1 MDAKLKNAVL
11 QGEEVYAFPPEGGE
25 LIFEE
30 KGTVLGVK
38 ANGTGYIVMDVTN
51 LSDFC
56 VSVLW
61 KFWDGNSGPCAES
74 IKMGLLPRLKTR
86 LVLPLS
92 TVLGREL
99 FLRRTPGKLKTV
111 VQGRPVKPENI
122 SRFAVGPD
130 RAPAETRLQIH
141 ALYISE
147 TEPDFPL
154 EGKPLVD
161 GLGQKAGSDWPGKTA
176 SPEEVVNY
184 LRAEYEKPLPEAA
197 PGCGKYGGSL
207 SKRFEPTGYFALQKD
222 GDKYWLADPEGYAF
236 FSAGPDCVGIGGDC
250 NVNGITS
257 LTGELPEGGELRP
270 GFYSWAK
277 ANFVRAFGDN
287 WYDAWCKITLR
298 RFREWGANTVAC
310 WSDPRFV
317 EYSGL
322 PYVQILNGFPKAK
335 KHIFRDF
342 PDVFDPEYAADS
354 DRWAKQL
361 EDRRKDRRMIGYFMS
376 NEPNWAF
383 VDKLN
388 IARMTLESGEDFYSK
403 DKLIA
408 LLKEKYGE
416 IGALNAAWDVDF
428 ENFDALKRGVDRFS
442 AAAEADTEKLSEEMI
457 REFIRVPALA
467 LKRVDPNHLNLGMRY
482 AWLSSPALAAGKEFM
497 DVFSFNCYRHD
508 PWDSIENMVKMV
520 EMPVMIGEFHF
531 GALDRGLD
539 ATGIQAVASQEDRAR
554 AYRRYMHRCAA
565 HPMCL
570 GAHYFQL
577 TDQPYLGRFDGENY
591 QIGLVDV
598 CGRPYEEMEREMKR
612 THQEV
617 YRVRMGEMEVTDEKQ
632 KIIESIYY

>member
-1 MDAKLKNAVL
+1 MEAKLKNAVR
-11 QGEEVYAFPPEGGE
+11 QDADIYVFPPEGGD
-25 LIFEE
+25 LIFDEN
-30 KGTVLGVK
+30 GTVLGAEAK
-38 ANGTGYIVMDVTN
+38 DTNFIVMDVTN

-74 IKMGLLPRLKTR
+74 IKMGLLPGLKTR
-86 LVLPLS
+86 LALPVS
-92 TVLGREL
+92 AVLGREL

-111 VQGRPVKPENI
+111 TQGRPVKPESI
-122 SRFAVGPD
+122 TRFAVGLD
-130 RAPAETRLQIH
+130 RAPAETKIRLH

-147 TEPDFPL
+147 TEPDYPL
-154 EGKPLVD
+154 EGNPLVD
-161 GLGQKAGSDWPGKTA
+161 RLGQKAGSDWPGKTA
-176 SPEEVVNY
+176 NADEMTAY
-184 LRAEYEKPLPEAA
+184 LRAEYAKPLPETAE
-197 PGCGKYGGSL
+197 GCGKYGGSL
-207 SKRFEPTGYFALQKD
+207 SKRFEPTGYFALQKE
-222 GDKYWLADPEGYAF
+222 GEKYWLADPEGCAF
-236 FSAGPDCVGIGGDC
+236 FSAGPDCVGVGGDC
-250 NVNGITS
+250 NIGGIAP
-257 LTGELPEGGELRP
+257 LCGELPEGGELHK
-270 GFYSWAK
+270 GAYSWAK
-277 ANFVRAFGDN
+277 ANFVRAFGEN
-287 WYDAWCKITLR
+287 WYEAWCRITLR

-310 WSDPRFV
+310 WSDPGFV
-317 EYSGL
+317 EYAGL
-322 PYVQILNGFPKAK
+322 PYVQILHGFPKAQK
-335 KHIFRDF
+335 YIFRDF

-354 DRWAKQL
+354 SRWARQL
-361 EDRRKDRRMIGYFMS
+361 ESRREDRFMIGYFMS

-388 IARMTLESGEDFYSK
+388 IARMTLESREEYFSK
-403 DKLIA
+403 SFLLRK
-408 LLKEKYGE
+408 LKEKYGD
-416 IGALNAAWDVDF
+416 ISALNAAWETNYSRFRDMCP
-428 ENFDALKRGVDRFS
+428 GVDKFN
-442 AAAEADTEKLSEEMI
+442 AAAEADTMALSEEMV

-467 LKRVDPNHLNLGMRY
+467 LKKVDPNHLNLGMRY

-508 PWDSIENMVKMV
+508 PWDSIEKMVEMV

-539 ATGIQAVASQEDRAR
+539 ATGIQAVASQADRAK

-598 CGRPYEEMEREMKR
+598 CDRPYEEMEREMKR
-612 THQEV
+612 THTEV
-617 YRVRMGEMEVTDEKQ
+617 YKIRMGEMEVTDEKQ
-632 KIIESIYY
+632 KIIESIFY